1 MSTVAVNATTTTQ
14 APPSPSVP
22 ARAPASMSAAQFWGM
37 MLLAP
42 YVLVFLVFVLYPVG
56 YGFWIVRRPESFV
69 HLFDDPIFARS
80 MVNTLVFIGVG
91 INLKMAV
98 ALLLSDFFVQA
109 RRWIQL
115 LAALFIL
122 PWALPSIPTIL
133 SIRFMLNPEWGIV
146 NSL

>member
-1 MSTVAVNATTTTQ
+1 MTTVAVTTTQ
-14 APPSPSVP
+14 AV
-22 ARAPASMSAAQFWGM
+22 AAPAGGRWTAAQFWGGL
-37 MLLAP
+37 LLAP

-98 ALLLSDFFVQA
+98 ALLMSDFFVQA

-115 LAALFIL
+115 LAAL
-122 PWALPSIPTIL
+122 
-133 SIRFMLNPEWGIV
+133 
-146 NSL
+146 